1 MSQILVVEDESDIA
15 HFIKRG
21 LIYKGYDVEVAQD
34 GEEALAVAR
43 DRPPDLVILDLM
55 LPKLDGIEVCRR
67 LRAASD
73 VPIIVLTARD
83 AVHDKVQGL
92 DAGADDYLTKPFAF
106 DELLARVRAA
116 LRRRAPQ
123 DEVIKVGDLA
133 VRAASREV
141 SRAGRS
147 IELTRREYELLE
159 LLARNANRVVDKETI
174 FVKVWGFEYEAES
187 DAIKVYIR
195 YLRRKLNAAGE
206 ADLIHAVR
214 GVGYMLKA

>member
-21 LIYKGYDVEVAQD
+21 LIYKGYDVEGAQD

-55 LPKLDGIEVCRR
+55 LRNMDGIEVCRR

-123 DEVIKVGDLA
+123 DEVIRVGDLA
-133 VRAASREV
+133 GRAASREV

-147 IELTRREYELLE
+147 IELTRREFDLLE

-174 FVKVWGFEYEAES
+174 FEKG
-187 DAIKVYIR
+187 
-195 YLRRKLNAAGE
+195 
-206 ADLIHAVR
+206 
-214 GVGYMLKA
+214 